1 MAGSGARTR
10 AVAKIAEAADELI
23 APVEDTEKVVAG
35 QYVDTEL
42 FVGIA
47 RTFCW

>member
-1 MAGSGARTR
+1 MHTR
-10 AVAKIAEAADELI
+10 ATPKLAEAAGEAV
-23 APVEDTEKVVAG
+23 APLKEAEKVVAG